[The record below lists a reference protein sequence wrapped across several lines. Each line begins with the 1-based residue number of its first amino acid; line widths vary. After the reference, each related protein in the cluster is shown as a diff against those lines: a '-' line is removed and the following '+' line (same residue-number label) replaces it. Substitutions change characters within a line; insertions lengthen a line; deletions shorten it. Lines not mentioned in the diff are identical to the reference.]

1 MSSTACVEHRLVPQ
15 TASTSRMIL
24 QTRVSTRAWL
34 GVVHDGI
41 QRHRSSRVR
50 APAARTDTCVR
61 LRDAR
66 KGGPTRVKSRAAE
79 GLCFS
84 VFVSEYVVGI

>member
-1 MSSTACVEHRLVPQ
+1 
-15 TASTSRMIL
+15 
-24 QTRVSTRAWL
+24 
-34 GVVHDGI
+34 
-41 QRHRSSRVR
+41 VR